1 MEGGMF
7 MVKAKTSIKISIGVC
22 VTISLILLTLIFLGP
37 KIFQIYMVAYRGF
50 SPEGEALAMLK
61 KIFAYCFYPCAL
73 LSSVILYSLLK
84 LLFNI
89 KNQQVFIF
97 KNTSYLKTISYCL
110 FIIGIITFAG
120 GFFYMPFM
128 FVACAGLFTG
138 MLLRVLK
145 NVFQSAIALR
155 EENDLTI

>member
-1 MEGGMF
+1 MF
-7 MVKAKTSIKISIGVC
+7 MVKTKTSIKISIGVC
-22 VTISLILLTLIFLGP
+22 FAISLILLILIFLGP

-50 SPEGEALAMLK
+50 SPEGETLSMLK
-61 KIFAYCFYPCAL
+61 KVFAYCFYPCAL
-73 LSSVILYSLLK
+73 FSSVILYFLLK

-89 KNQQVFIF
+89 KNQQVFIL
-97 KNTSYLKTISYCL
+97 KNAIYLKTISYCL
-110 FIIGIITFAG
+110 FIIGIITFTG

-128 FVACAGLFTG
+128 FVTFAALFTG
-138 MLLRVLK
+138 MLIRVLK